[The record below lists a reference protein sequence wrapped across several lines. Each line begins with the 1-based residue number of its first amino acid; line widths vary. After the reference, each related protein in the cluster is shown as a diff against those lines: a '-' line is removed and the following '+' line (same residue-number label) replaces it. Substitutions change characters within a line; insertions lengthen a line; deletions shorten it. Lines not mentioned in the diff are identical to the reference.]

1 MGLELEFGELSAA
14 DGVVRDELSSAAFA
28 DDDDRAVRHALVI
41 PDRLLDF
48 SDFDAI
54 PADLHLLV
62 TTANKSQPPVP
73 QPPPD
78 VAGPIQPLAGP
89 VGVGHHVLGRERW
102 TVAVAPH
109 QARAPDE
116 DLPFDSLG
124 HELQVPV
131 EDVYVHAVDGLADRR
146 QGRFTSLT

>member
-1 MGLELEFGELSAA
+1 
-14 DGVVRDELSSAAFA
+14 
-28 DDDDRAVRHALVI
+28 
-41 PDRLLDF
+41 
-48 SDFDAI
+48 DAI
-54 PADLHLLV
+54 PADLPLLV
-62 TTANKSQPPVP
+62 TTANESPPPVP

-102 TVAVAPH
+102 TVAVATH

-146 QGRFTSLT
+146 QGRFTSLTHGIAGRHDRRFRRTVVVDERVAPSRVGPAAKSIAPGEDRSQ